1 MASKDFGFALDI
13 FFCRMMA
20 NNVSHM
26 SAILYIDN
34 HTLSVRLRIKQSVY
48 GQLNYVVSVY
58 DPNDTNVAVRDTH
71 RTARGFLS
79 LDKFISSGPDAQTWA
94 DRYVRNCAIAIL
106 PLLPVGVPGAIFAGI
121 ASRMP
126 LPLYI
131 HRNVLI
137 MATGQSHSLLHYS
150 NSCPYS
156 LKKKSLKIITAQ
168 NSVGTPALF
177 LAMMN
182 GHTDNVKIFMQE
194 IQSLVDNHIIHE
206 DNLVKLLQTK
216 KC

>member
-1 MASKDFGFALDI
+1 
-13 FFCRMMA
+13 MMA

-106 PLLPVGVPGAIFAGI
+106 PLLPVGVPGLF
-121 ASRMP
+121 SRVLHHECH

-131 HRNVLI
+131 HR
-137 MATGQSHSLLHYS
+137 Q
-150 NSCPYS
+150 C
-156 LKKKSLKIITAQ
+156 
-168 NSVGTPALF
+168 
-177 LAMMN
+177 
-182 GHTDNVKIFMQE
+182 
-194 IQSLVDNHIIHE
+194 
-206 DNLVKLLQTK
+206 
-216 KC
+216 C

>member
-1 MASKDFGFALDI
+1 
-13 FFCRMMA
+13 MA

-106 PLLPVGVPGAIFAGI
+106 PLLPVGVRGLF
-121 ASRMP
+121 SRVLHHECH

-131 HRNVLI
+131 HR
-137 MATGQSHSLLHYS
+137 Q
-150 NSCPYS
+150 C
-156 LKKKSLKIITAQ
+156 
-168 NSVGTPALF
+168 
-177 LAMMN
+177 
-182 GHTDNVKIFMQE
+182 
-194 IQSLVDNHIIHE
+194 
-206 DNLVKLLQTK
+206 
-216 KC
+216 C

>member
-1 MASKDFGFALDI
+1 
-13 FFCRMMA
+13 MA

-79 LDKFISSGPDAQTWA
+79 LDKFISSGPDAQTRA

-106 PLLPVGVPGAIFAGI
+106 PLLPVGVPGYFRGYCITNAI
-121 ASRMP
+121 
-126 LPLYI
+126 
-131 HRNVLI
+131 
-137 MATGQSHSLLHYS
+137 
-150 NSCPYS
+150 CPYTS
-156 LKKKSLKIITAQ
+156 IGNVVNNGYRPDSTAYYIIQTVAH
-168 NSVGTPALF
+168 TP
-177 LAMMN
+177 
-182 GHTDNVKIFMQE
+182 
-194 IQSLVDNHIIHE
+194 
-206 DNLVKLLQTK
+206 
-216 KC
+216 